1 MRGEGAWLRNAAGE
15 RFMPRYSPDAE
26 LAPRDVVARAILSEM
41 LAEGAPSAFLDLRHL
56 PEHEVYERFP
66 TIAAAC
72 RKDGLDLA
80 HDLIPVAPAAHY
92 FMGGVTVDT
101 WGRTTVP
108 GLFAVGE
115 VSCTGVHG
123 ANRLASNSLLEGLV
137 FGRRVA
143 ALLAGVAHPGDWP
156 KASPL
161 PGIQR
166 ETRNIVLPERSL
178 TVPVDETIRQQLRET
193 MWRDVSLRRDAKGLT
208 AATET
213 LRTLA
218 AAGPVDPET
227 ANMLLA
233 AQLITTAALARRR
246 AVAATTARTTL
257 TATQRW
263 MASTRSCAPKPSRRH
278 RRSERRRPMSD
289 NTSSPFLQPPPRVGE
304 GWPKARGEGSLRS
317 ALR

>member
-1 MRGEGAWLRNAAGE
+1 MLANGGAGRLWLRTSNPAGATADGLALAWRAGAVVSDVEFVQFHPTTLVLARSGETFLISEAVRGEGAWLRNAAGE

-143 ALLAGVAHPGDWP
+143 ALLAGVAPAGRLAD
-156 KASPL
+156 
-161 PGIQR
+161 
-166 ETRNIVLPERSL
+166 
-178 TVPVDETIRQQLRET
+178 
-193 MWRDVSLRRDAKGLT
+193 DV
-208 AATET
+208 
-213 LRTLA
+213 A
-218 AAGPVDPET
+218 AA
-227 ANMLLA
+227 
-233 AQLITTAALARRR
+233 
-246 AVAATTARTTL
+246 
-257 TATQRW
+257 
-263 MASTRSCAPKPSRRH
+263 
-278 RRSERRRPMSD
+278 RRP
-289 NTSSPFLQPPPRVGE
+289 
-304 GWPKARGEGSLRS
+304 ARDRRISCCRS
-317 ALR
+317 GR

>member
-1 MRGEGAWLRNAAGE
+1 
-15 RFMPRYSPDAE
+15 MPRYSPDAE

-41 LAEGAPSAFLDLRHL
+41 LAEGASSVFLDLRHL

-143 ALLAGVAHPGDWP
+143 ALLAGLAYPGDWP
-156 KASPL
+156 TASPL

-166 ETRNIVLPERSL
+166 ETGDIILPERSL
-178 TVPVDETIRQQLRET
+178 TVPVNAKIRQQLRET
-193 MWRDVSLRRDAKGLT
+193 MWRDVSLRRDARGLT

-233 AQLITTAALARRR
+233 AQLITAAALARQESRGGHFREDYPNRDTALDGAHSLMR
-246 AVAATTARTTL
+246 AQSITTPQEEREAAAHVR
-257 TATQRW
+257 
-263 MASTRSCAPKPSRRH
+263 
-278 RRSERRRPMSD
+278 
-289 NTSSPFLQPPPRVGE
+289 
-304 GWPKARGEGSLRS
+304 
-317 ALR
+317 